1 MEPVERGG
9 TGRGQSGGGPGDPP
23 DVSDD
28 GAKAGGPSPNPKQDT
43 SFVLFIQTH
52 LEHSVA
58 KSTFEVAQKWHVM
71 KATTPER
78 LESPMRVL
86 LFQHLIQQVTQKF
99 EVMVASSSSRS
110 TAVSLGWLNKEETHV
125 NGVRWDP
132 EQHTHI
138 QDQTVPAIPIT
149 EVRTALEEITLKC
162 TKPLVIA
169 RYHATRKLASDY
181 QSPTLTMLREVGLR
195 VEAADEVW
203 RRLHQLQQLA
213 TWVVAGTFVRPET
226 MHRSASGQRIAA
238 LVK

>member
-1 MEPVERGG
+1 M
-9 TGRGQSGGGPGDPP
+9 
-23 DVSDD
+23 
-28 GAKAGGPSPNPKQDT
+28 
-43 SFVLFIQTH
+43 
-52 LEHSVA
+52 
-58 KSTFEVAQKWHVM
+58 
-71 KATTPER
+71 
-78 LESPMRVL
+78 
-86 LFQHLIQQVTQKF
+86 
-99 EVMVASSSSRS
+99 
-110 TAVSLGWLNKEETHV
+110 NKEETHV

-162 TKPLVIA
+162 TKLLVIA

-203 RRLHQLQQLA
+203 RRLHQLQRLA